1 MIDGADGRM
10 ETQSF
15 AADLTERKRRRIRLA
30 RLEADIAYFQAR
42 LEMIGEPTSANQRT
56 QRKAFELLLKT
67 VSTKVAKVQRE
78 RPV

>member
-1 MIDGADGRM
+1 MIDGAGAHM
-10 ETQSF
+10 ETQYS

-42 LEMIGEPTSANQRT
+42 LEMIGEPKTANQLT
-56 QRKAFELLLKT
+56 QRKAFVLLLKT

-78 RPV
+78 RPG

>member
-1 MIDGADGRM
+1 M

-42 LEMIGEPTSANQRT
+42 LEMIGEPTTANQLT
-56 QRKAFELLLKT
+56 QRKAFVLLLKT

-78 RPV
+78 RPG

>member
-1 MIDGADGRM
+1 M

>member
-1 MIDGADGRM
+1 MIDGAGAHMDM
-10 ETQSF
+10 HDS

-42 LEMIGEPTSANQRT
+42 LEMIGEPKTANQLT
-56 QRKAFELLLKT
+56 QRKAFMLLLET
-67 VSTKVAKVQRE
+67 VSTKVAQVRRA

>member
-1 MIDGADGRM
+1 VTDGAGGQM

-42 LEMIGEPTSANQRT
+42 LEMIGEPTTANQLT
-56 QRKAFELLLKT
+56 QRKAFVLLLKT

-78 RPV
+78 RPG

>member
-1 MIDGADGRM
+1 M
-10 ETQSF
+10 ETQYS

-42 LEMIGEPTSANQRT
+42 LEMIGEPKTANQLT
-56 QRKAFELLLKT
+56 QRKAFVLLLKT

-78 RPV
+78 RPG

>member
-1 MIDGADGRM
+1 M
-10 ETQSF
+10 EPQYS

-42 LEMIGEPTSANQRT
+42 LEMIGEPTSANQLT

-78 RPV
+78 RAV